1 MSDSSVASQEYLE
14 WLIKILEG
22 SQGHYVVHHKNPKR
36 DLDLGL
42 RVKKDS
48 QSDTFPR
55 KALAEEI
62 N

>member
-1 MSDSSVASQEYLE
+1 MMMSDSSVASQEYLE

-48 QSDTFPR
+48 
-55 KALAEEI
+55 
-62 N
+62 